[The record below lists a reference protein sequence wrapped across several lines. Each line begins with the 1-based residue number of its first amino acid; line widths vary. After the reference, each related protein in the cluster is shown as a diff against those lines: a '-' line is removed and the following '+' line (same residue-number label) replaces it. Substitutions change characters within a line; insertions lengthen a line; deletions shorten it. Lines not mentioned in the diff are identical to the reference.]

1 MFCDKNHTNF
11 ILFFYRNEKF
21 EGSCTFCRSLS
32 LSSADQQFWLVPK
45 PHELRLKFDLIFSRK
60 RKTLSHISQETQR
73 PEKEKERISVVVEW
87 DRAPQSTNGPQSLAS
102 WASMKLAEALF

>member
-11 ILFFYRNEKF
+11 ILFFYKTKNLKVLHF
-21 EGSCTFCRSLS
+21 LS
-32 LSSADQQFWLVPK
+32 LTITQSSADQQFWLVPK